1 MVFSSFQFIIFFL
14 IFIFLIYFF
23 SNYQRLII
31 IISSLI
37 FYAYWKP
44 IYVIIILYLIILSYL
59 FIKKNF
65 SLKFSIPILLLPLI
79 YFKYSNFIFDILN
92 ISESSILKFE
102 SKMPLGISFITFTV
116 IALVVDIKKKI
127 FIEKIKLN
135 QVSEFILY
143 FPQLIAGP
151 ILRANELIPLLKEKI
166 ILKQE
171 NIKFGILLF
180 LIGFV
185 KKVFFADSIA
195 NIIDPIFLTPGD
207 FDNKYIL
214 VASLLFPIQIYFDF
228 SGYVDMA
235 LGISKILGI
244 QLPINFDAPY
254 LSKSLTD
261 FWRKWHI
268 TLSSWF
274 RDYLFIPIGGS
285 RSGIIRTNLNLII
298 TMTIAGLWHGAS
310 WNFVLWGFMHGFIL
324 SLEKINI
331 IKKIRFYLPSFISI
345 FINCFIVFNLWI
357 VFRITDFN
365 NLFLFINKLYSFQL
379 IIFDKNIIYSLL
391 LLVLSIY
398 LQKYDNQ
405 AFLAN
410 LSKKINFI
418 SLIVCLLSILIS
430 GFLINLGTSE
440 NFIYFD
446 F

>member
-1 MVFSSFQFIIFFL
+1 MIFSSFQFIIFFL

-59 FIKKNF
+59 FIKKNL

-92 ISESSILKFE
+92 ISESSILKFD

-151 ILRANELIPLLKEKI
+151 ILRANELIPILKEKI
-166 ILKQE
+166 KLKQE

-185 KKVFFADSIA
+185 KKVFFADTIA

-254 LSKSLTD
+254 LSISLTD

-274 RDYLFIPIGGS
+274 RDYLFIPMGGS

-324 SLEKINI
+324 SLEKINL
-331 IKKIRFYLPSFISI
+331 IKKIKFYLPSFILI

-365 NLFLFINKLYSFQL
+365 NLFLFFNKLYSFQL

-405 AFLAN
+405 TFLAS

>member
-14 IFIFLIYFF
+14 LFLFLIYYFPK
-23 SNYQRLII
+23 YQRSII

-44 IYVIIILYLIILSYL
+44 VYVIIILYLIILSYL
-59 FIKKNF
+59 SIKKNL

-79 YFKYSNFIFDILN
+79 YFKYSSFIYDIFK
-92 ISESSILKFE
+92 ISEFELLKFE
-102 SKMPLGISFITFTV
+102 SKMPLGISFITFTI
-116 IALVVDIKKKI
+116 IALVIDIKKKI
-127 FIEKIKLN
+127 FLEKVKLN
-135 QVSEFILY
+135 QLSEFILY

-166 ILKQE
+166 KFKKE

-180 LIGFV
+180 LVGFI
-185 KKVFFADSIA
+185 KKVFFADTIA
-195 NIIDPIFLTPGD
+195 NIIDPIFLSPEN
-207 FDNKYIL
+207 FNNKYIL
-214 VASLLFPIQIYFDF
+214 VASLLFPLQIYFDF

-235 LGISKILGI
+235 LGISRVLGI

-254 LSKSLTD
+254 LSKSLAD
-261 FWRKWHI
+261 FWRRWHI

-274 RDYLFIPIGGS
+274 RDYLFIPLGGS
-285 RSGIIRTNLNLII
+285 RSGILITNLNLVI

-310 WNFVLWGFMHGFIL
+310 WNFVLWGFLHGIIL
-324 SLEKINI
+324 GLEKIVLL
-331 IKKIRFYLPSFISI
+331 KKIKFYLPSFVLI
-345 FINCFIVFNLWI
+345 FTNCFIVFNLWI

-365 NLFLFINKLYSFQL
+365 NLFLFLSKLYSFQ
-379 IIFDKNIIYSLL
+379 IFGFEKNIIYSLTIL
-391 LLVLSIY
+391 IISIY

-405 AFLAN
+405 VFLFN
-410 LSKKINFI
+410 FSKKINFKM
-418 SLIVCLLSILIS
+418 LIVCLLSILIS